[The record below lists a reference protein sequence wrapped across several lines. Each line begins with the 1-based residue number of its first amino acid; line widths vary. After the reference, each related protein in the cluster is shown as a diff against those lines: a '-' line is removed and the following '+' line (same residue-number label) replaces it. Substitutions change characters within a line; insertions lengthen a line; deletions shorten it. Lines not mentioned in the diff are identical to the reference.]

1 MALISKTTQTHTCAY
16 VHICTCVHIQKER
29 REGGMEGERAER
41 RERKKRG
48 VGRVCERQYERER
61 EKPNLVQFLFKY
73 Q

>member
-1 MALISKTTQTHTCAY
+1 
-16 VHICTCVHIQKER
+16 
-29 REGGMEGERAER
+29 MEGERAER